1 MPPPGSTVMKGV
13 NHAMTASNQCNDNS
27 ILRNAIAEIALH
39 LSDISVACHSISY
52 ELKQI
57 RHALRC
63 TSGGAGERTLP
74 RSRSK

>member
-27 ILRNAIAEIALH
+27 ALRNAIAEIALQ

-52 ELKQI
+52 ELERI
-57 RHALRC
+57 RHALDAHKASESVEER
-63 TSGGAGERTLP
+63 AGP
-74 RSRSK
+74 H